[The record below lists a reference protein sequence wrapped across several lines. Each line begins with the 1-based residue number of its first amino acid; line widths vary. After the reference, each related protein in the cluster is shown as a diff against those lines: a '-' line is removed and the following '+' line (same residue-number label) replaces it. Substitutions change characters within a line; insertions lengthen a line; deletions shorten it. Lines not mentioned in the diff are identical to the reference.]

1 MAQQMVLLALPH
13 VAQDTSFTYNL
24 TLHYNYHKAK
34 DTTTLI
40 INRFSL
46 MFSTLNHLTQPNI
59 FYTSERCL
67 YQKKMVQILL
77 SMSWNDITRNFVIL
91 VTDSSV
97 QIQKCQCIQCIE
109 LKLSTKQPLSIT

>member
-1 MAQQMVLLALPH
+1 MAQQMVLLALLH

-24 TLHYNYHKAK
+24 TLHYNYQKAK

-59 FYTSERCL
+59 F
-67 YQKKMVQILL
+67 ILL
-77 SMSWNDITRNFVIL
+77 KDVFIRKKW
-91 VTDSSV
+91 
-97 QIQKCQCIQCIE
+97 
-109 LKLSTKQPLSIT
+109 LKYFCL